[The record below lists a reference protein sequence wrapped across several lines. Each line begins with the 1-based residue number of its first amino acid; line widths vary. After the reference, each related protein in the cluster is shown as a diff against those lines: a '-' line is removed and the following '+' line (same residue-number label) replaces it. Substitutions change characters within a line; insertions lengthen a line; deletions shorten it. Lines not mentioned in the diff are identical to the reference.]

1 MQKTFEN
8 QAMRSDDLKNKKTTE
23 RNHNY
28 YYLKRSARSAIKKM
42 LELAKNFDQDIYIC
56 LHDKK

>member
-8 QAMRSDDLKNKKTTE
+8 QATRAMESKKEKINE
-23 RNHNY
+23 RNHIY
-28 YYLKRSARSAIKKM
+28 YYLKKSAIKKM

>member
-1 MQKTFEN
+1 MQKTFEYQPAN
-8 QAMRSDDLKNKKTTE
+8 RTIDPKKEKQNE
-23 RNHNY
+23 RNHTY
-28 YYLKRSARSAIKKM
+28 YYLKKSAIKKM

>member
-8 QAMRSDDLKNKKTTE
+8 QVNRPVDFKKDKNTE
-23 RNHNY
+23 RNHIFY
-28 YYLKRSARSAIKKM
+28 YKKRSAIRKL
-42 LELAKNFDQDIYIC
+42 LEMAKNFDQDIYIC